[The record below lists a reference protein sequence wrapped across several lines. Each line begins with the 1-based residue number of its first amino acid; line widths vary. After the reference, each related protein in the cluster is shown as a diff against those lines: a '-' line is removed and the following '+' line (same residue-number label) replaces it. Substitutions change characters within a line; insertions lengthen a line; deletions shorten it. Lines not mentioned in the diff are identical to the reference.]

1 LLVIGYWLF
10 VDGCWLLVIE
20 GRSPLNPPIGDEPS
34 TSNKQPSTNN
44 HQQTTN
50 NHQQTTNNQ

>member
-1 LLVIGYWLF
+1 MVVGY
-10 VDGCWLLVIE
+10 WLLVIE

-50 NHQQTTNNQ
+50 NHQQTTNNQQPITI